1 MRTLIAI
8 LILTLS
14 VTVQAKEKSKAK
26 AAPKAPETKE
36 DKPYREPVPGG
47 ARADHHFWK
56 QWEGMVK
63 DQHFPQLPH
72 SDVLKQDKSDYE
84 KGSDVRQRY
93 IMQIDT
99 AAVDLKNEVWDE
111 GYYVYAYSTKE
122 QGDFLLQVHPKY
134 RKCFDDLKKKFDYLQ
149 AVVFTHGEIV
159 GRKVVRL
166 EKLRQCLGQLK
177 ETGSKLPGATGFGD
191 K

>member
-1 MRTLIAI
+1 MKIAFM
-8 LILTLS
+8 ILTLLVS
-14 VTVQAKEKSKAK
+14 FTAIAKDNPKTKKA
-26 AAPKAPETKE
+26 TE

-47 ARADHHFWK
+47 ARADHQLWK
-56 QWEGMVK
+56 EWEGMVK

-72 SDVLKQDKSDYE
+72 AEVLKGDNSDYS
-84 KGSDVRQRY
+84 KGSDSRQRY

-99 AAVDLKNEVWDE
+99 AAVDLNEIWDE
-111 GYYVYAYSTKE
+111 NYYHFAYSTKE

-159 GRKVVRL
+159 GRKVVRI

-177 ETGSKLPGATGFGD
+177 ETGSKLPEAKGFMD